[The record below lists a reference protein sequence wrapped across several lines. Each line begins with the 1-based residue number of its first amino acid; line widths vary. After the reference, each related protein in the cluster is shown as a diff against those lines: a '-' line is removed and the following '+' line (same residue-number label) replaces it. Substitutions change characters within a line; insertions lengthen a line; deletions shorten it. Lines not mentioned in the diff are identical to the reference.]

1 MLPITSVFAALLT
14 LYFLRLAMAV
24 IHLRRSNK
32 VALGD
37 GGVKELEGAIR
48 AHGNFAEYVPFG
60 LILMGLL
67 EANGGY
73 PLLIV
78 VLGCTLTVGR
88 ILQATALGKGNLK
101 LRVTGMKMTVLTLVA
116 LSVTNLI
123 YVAIFL
129 LRG

>member
-1 MLPITSVFAALLT
+1 MLPITSSFAALLT
-14 LYFLRLAMAV
+14 LYFLHLTMAV
-24 IHLRRSNK
+24 IRLRRSNK

-48 AHGNFAEYVPFG
+48 AHSNFAEYVPFG

-78 VLGCTLTVGR
+78 ALGCTLAVGR

-101 LRVTGMKMTVLTLVA
+101 LRVTGMNMTVLTLVA

-123 YVAIFL
+123 YVAIL
-129 LRG
+129 VLRG